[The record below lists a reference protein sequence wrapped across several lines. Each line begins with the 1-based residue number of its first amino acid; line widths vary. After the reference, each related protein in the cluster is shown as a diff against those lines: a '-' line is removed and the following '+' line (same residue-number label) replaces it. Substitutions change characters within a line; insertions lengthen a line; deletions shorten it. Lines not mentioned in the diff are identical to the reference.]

1 MYIGIIY
8 KTNWCHVGSCFTNVI
23 YNGGRYIFVPCS
35 IHLQYC
41 IFFFSCKST
50 ILLEFILRT
59 ILPCKL
65 CRIFFPLLRKP
76 RTILTISVASMQ
88 CGNVLVRHVW
98 KGAVVQEVGV
108 EFYLS

>member
-1 MYIGIIY
+1 MLVAALQMSFTMVENIFSSPVLYIY
-8 KTNWCHVGSCFTNVI
+8 
-23 YNGGRYIFVPCS
+23 S
-35 IHLQYC
+35 IV
-41 IFFFSCKST
+41 FFFSWKST
-50 ILLEFILRT
+50 ILLELILRT

>member
-1 MYIGIIY
+1 MLVAALQMSFIMWKIY
-8 KTNWCHVGSCFTNVI
+8 FRPLFYTFTVL
-23 YNGGRYIFVPCS
+23 Y
-35 IHLQYC
+35 
-41 IFFFSCKST
+41 FFFFPCKST